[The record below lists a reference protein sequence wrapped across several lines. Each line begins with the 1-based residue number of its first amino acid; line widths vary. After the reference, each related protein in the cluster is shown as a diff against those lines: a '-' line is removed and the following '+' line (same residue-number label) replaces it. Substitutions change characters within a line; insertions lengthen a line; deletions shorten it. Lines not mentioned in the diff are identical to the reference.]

1 MMLLWK
7 ILSRRVSSSVTFLSL
22 RVWGHV
28 GLALDGDGLAGQHLD
43 AVVRA
48 VEEDTAA
55 GNHAELEELFRV
67 LHWVL
72 EQLPLPDCWVCG
84 IAHGVVEVLHCDGE
98 AEQGNI
104 G

>member
-1 MMLLWK
+1 MLK
-7 ILSRRVSSSVTFLSL
+7 LSCTSFPLCFINDV
-22 RVWGHV
+22 V

-67 LHWVL
+67 LHRVL
-72 EQLPLPDCWVCG
+72 EQLPLHVF
-84 IAHGVVEVLHCDGE
+84 
-98 AEQGNI
+98 
-104 G
+104 